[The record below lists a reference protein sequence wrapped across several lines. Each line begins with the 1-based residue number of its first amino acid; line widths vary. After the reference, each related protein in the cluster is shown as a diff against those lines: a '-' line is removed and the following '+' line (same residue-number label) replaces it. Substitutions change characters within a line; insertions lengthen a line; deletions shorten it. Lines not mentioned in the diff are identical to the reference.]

1 MFKKTS
7 IALGQKLTDKN
18 IGPVIGILTEGFS
31 DRLHR
36 KTSGYYLNIHNYI
49 ILNL

>member
-1 MFKKTS
+1 MVSHVKKTS

-31 DRLHR
+31 DRPH
-36 KTSGYYLNIHNYI
+36 KKHPDTT
-49 ILNL
+49 